1 MAEQKNEVVL
11 SFSDK
16 LNDKLLSVQ
25 NALPKN
31 FNRERFVQNC
41 LAVMNEKPELARI
54 NKNEVIQGLC
64 KAAYLGLDFMNK
76 ECYLIQYGNSVQ
88 FQTDY
93 KGDCKFVKRY
103 AIRPILDIFAK
114 VVREGDFFEEG
125 VIENHPVINFKPQPF
140 SNKDIIG
147 AFAVVLY
154 KDGGM
159 EYEAMSTADING
171 VRNNY
176 SKASQSKAWKYSFDE
191 MAKKTVLRRLCKHIE
206 TDFESVE
213 AHQAWDEGAGMD
225 FGNTTQV
232 KDPDAPV
239 VDAFSK
245 MEEDSIEVREISSET
260 FEDVSD
266 MPMPDNFK

>member
-1 MAEQKNEVVL
+1 MAEQKNEVAKTFKEKL
-11 SFSDK
+11 TDK
-16 LNDKLLSVQ
+16 LVSVQ
-25 NALPKN
+25 SALPKS

-41 LAVMNEKPELARI
+41 ITVMNEKPELASI
-54 NKNEVIQGLC
+54 NRAEVIQGLC

-76 ECYLIQYGNSVQ
+76 ECYLIAYGNSVQ

-93 KGDCKFVKRY
+93 KGECKFIKTY
-103 AIRPILDIFAK
+103 AIRPVLDIFAK

-125 VIENHPVINFKPQPF
+125 VIDNKPVINFRPQPF
-140 SNKDIIG
+140 SNKDIVG
-147 AFAVVLY
+147 AFAIVLY

-159 EYEAMSTADING
+159 EYEAMSTADIQN

-206 TDFESVE
+206 TDFESTE
-213 AHQAWDEGAGMD
+213 ARQAWDEGAGMD
-225 FGNTTQV
+225 FDNTTRI
-232 KDPDAPV
+232 KDNEEL
-239 VDAFSK
+239 VDAFSD
-245 MEEDSIEVREISSET
+245 MEADAIEFTEISSEPVA
-260 FEDVSD
+260 E